1 MSNFAF
7 NLPAVPRA
15 LCHLFRGAVAS
26 LLVCAAG
33 GVSAAVITTNE
44 AALDSIFSQISF
56 GSSSID
62 IQFTAS
68 QTIYDTALLS
78 IDSSTEWSE
87 LALFGGNSAYP
98 VINMFFVDAMTW
110 CGGPATH
117 TIGCANTP
125 GNMLMLNSDWAA
137 SANGG
142 VLAAHEL
149 AHNLGLDHLIGVN
162 TNLMNPILSGNTT
175 LTTAQALVFLGDGT
189 REHPGKSLI
198 QMSTAGQRYITITP
212 ILIAASVPEPETW
225 AMMVAGLFGMAG
237 WVRRRKTLL
246 AA

>member
-1 MSNFAF
+1 MLNFAF
-7 NLPAVPRA
+7 SPRSMPHVVS
-15 LCHLFRGAVAS
+15 HLFRGAVAS

-44 AALDSIFSQISF
+44 AALDSIFSQTSF
-56 GSSSID
+56 GLQSID
-62 IQFTAS
+62 IRFTAS

-78 IDSSTEWSE
+78 IDSDTEWTQ

-110 CGGPATH
+110 CGGPASN

-142 VLAAHEL
+142 ALAAHEL
-149 AHNLGLDHLIGVN
+149 AHNLGLDHVTGAN

-175 LTTAQALVFLGDGT
+175 LTTNQALAFLGDGT
-189 REHPGKSLI
+189 REYPGKSLI

-212 ILIAASVPEPETW
+212 ILIAASIPEPETW
-225 AMMVAGLFGMAG
+225 AMMVAGLLGMAG
-237 WVRRRKTLL
+237 WVRRRKTRL